1 MLIKP
6 SDAKRHWEKA
16 ESVLKVV
23 DESLGVN
30 HGVRAQMRS
39 EFYLTIKDKRV
50 VGMLLA
56 ESLAPTD
63 RVSRSFIKNK
73 VRVLSDLDTK
83 SKPDLLKS
91 LIGISRIWVH
101 PDYQRS
107 GIASRM
113 GDALRERFRF
123 PFKAE
128 KGALA
133 FSHTTEMGSAFA
145 ESYVGKEE
153 FLVYQAAL

>member
-30 HGVRAQMRS
+30 NGIRAQMRS

-56 ESLAPTD
+56 ESLAPSD
-63 RVSRSFIKNK
+63 KVSRSFVKSG
-73 VRVLSDLDTK
+73 VRVLEDLDDQTDVK
-83 SKPDLLKS
+83 G
-91 LIGISRIWVH
+91 LIGVSRIWVH
-101 PDYQRS
+101 SDYQRS
-107 GIASRM
+107 GIASKM
-113 GDALRERFRF
+113 AEALRERFRF

-128 KGALA
+128 KSQLA

-145 ESYVGKEE
+145 ESYVGRTD